1 MADPELEERLEP
13 DITVLRLDVGPP
25 LTYEEDTMK
34 LAAVLERTEEARVFI
49 DWYQA
54 RIKAVTERVHA
65 VPDSE
70 KPLVFDFYGGE
81 WGMSDGPPYGTYG
94 SENTWVG
101 PMIGMAGGM
110 NLCRDM
116 PGDWIVVDPEYVIT
130 ENPDVIIREVYSGV
144 AGREVVGYE
153 AISSGGLE
161 AVYLQI
167 TKKSALDTTAAVQR
181 GRVFVCDGNLIQSD
195 WFIGLQYMAAWFHPD
210 LFADLDPAAVH
221 QEYLS
226 RFQGL
231 DFDVKKKGVFVYPE

>member
-1 MADPELEERLEP
+1 
-13 DITVLRLDVGPP
+13 
-25 LTYEEDTMK
+25 
-34 LAAVLERTEEARVFI
+34 
-49 DWYQA
+49 
-54 RIKAVTERVHA
+54 
-65 VPDSE
+65 
-70 KPLVFDFYGGE
+70 
-81 WGMSDGPPYGTYG
+81 
-94 SENTWVG
+94 
-101 PMIGMAGGM
+101 
-110 NLCRDM
+110 
-116 PGDWIVVDPEYVIT
+116 
-130 ENPDVIIREVYSGV
+130 VYSGV